1 MKPVIALVGRP
12 NVGKSSLFNR
22 LTRTRNA
29 LVADRPGLT
38 RDRIYG
44 NAEHDGRGFIV
55 VDTGGLTGEQTG
67 IGGLMAA
74 QAAAALAEATRIFFL
89 VDGRGGL
96 NPDDQEIAR
105 DLRKYGKPVLLVVN
119 KTEGLDEATAVT
131 EFHAIGIGK
140 PYAVSAEHGDGV
152 AQLMDAAL
160 AGVADDAAAESDEVA
175 GAIRVAVV
183 GRPNAGKSTLINRC
197 LGEER
202 VLTFDEPGTTRDSV
216 FIPFERDGVPYTL
229 IDTAGVRR
237 RARVED
243 VIEKFSVIKTM
254 QAIDAAH
261 VVIAVLDA
269 HTEVA
274 EQDLRL
280 LGEALDS
287 GRALIVAV
295 NKWDNLDP
303 DKRDYIKKE
312 LDRRLVFVSYAEVHF
327 ISALHGTGVGDL
339 FDAIQR
345 AYASVTKELP
355 TPDLTEVLERA
366 VDRHQPP
373 LVRGR
378 RIKLRYAHQGGSNP
392 PTIVI
397 HGNQTQ
403 YVPDAYRRYL
413 ENCFRN
419 AFQLIGAPVR
429 LVFKS
434 GTNPYAG
441 KKNSLTERQQEK
453 RRRLMRHAKR

>member
-44 NAEHDGRGFIV
+44 NAEHAGRGYIV

-74 QAAAALAEATRIFFL
+74 QAAAALTEASLIFLL

-96 NPDDQEIAR
+96 NPDDQDIAR

-119 KTEGLDEATAVT
+119 KTEGMDEASAVT
-131 EFHAIGIGK
+131 EFHALGIGK

-160 AGVADDAAAESDEVA
+160 ASVPDTGAEPDEVA

-280 LGEALDS
+280 LGQALDS

-295 NKWDNLDP
+295 NKWDNLES

-339 FDAIQR
+339 FDAIRR
-345 AYASVTKELP
+345 AYAAATSELP
-355 TPDLTEVLERA
+355 TPELTQVLERA

-373 LVRGR
+373 LVHGR
-378 RIKLRYAHQGGSNP
+378 RIKLRYAHQGGSSP
-392 PTIVI
+392 PVIVI

-403 YVPDAYRRYL
+403 HVPDAYRRYL

-419 AFQLIGAPVR
+419 AFRLIGTPVR
-429 LVFKS
+429 IVFK
-434 GTNPYAG
+434 GGGNPFAG
-441 KKNSLTERQQEK
+441 KRNVLTERQQQK
-453 RRRLMRHAKR
+453 RQRLIRHAKR